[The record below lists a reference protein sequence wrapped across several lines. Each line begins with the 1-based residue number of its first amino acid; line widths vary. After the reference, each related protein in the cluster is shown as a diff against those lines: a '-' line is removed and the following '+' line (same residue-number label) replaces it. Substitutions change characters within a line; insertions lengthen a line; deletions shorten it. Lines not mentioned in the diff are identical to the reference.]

1 MSTHLS
7 KEEIIKRLEE
17 AGNEFSSFCSA
28 VTDES
33 FFRQPA
39 SKWSI
44 AQNATHLI
52 TSANMT
58 RLAYRL
64 PKFVVRLYTGKP
76 NRASRTYDELV
87 AKYKSKLEKGGKA
100 SGRFVAKPVDEK
112 QGKENILRTFNRS
125 MQNLNST
132 ISRTKDEDLDRYL
145 APHPL
150 LGKITFRELG
160 YFTIYHTLHHLA
172 IVKERA
178 EEQIKDNS

>member
-1 MSTHLS
+1 MSAPVTSHDILQ
-7 KEEIIKRLEE
+7 RLHQ
-17 AGNEFSSFCSA
+17 
-28 VTDES
+28 VTDEFS
-33 FFRQPA
+33 NFCNVVPDQQFFRQPA
-39 SKWSI
+39 AKWSV
-44 AQNATHLI
+44 AQNVTHLI

-76 NRASRTYDELV
+76 NRVSRSYDELV

-100 SGRFVAKPVDEK
+100 SGRFIAKPVDAKE
-112 QGKENILRTFNRS
+112 GKDNILRSFRQSMEKLSHTFS
-125 MQNLNST
+125 KT
-132 ISRTKDEDLDRYL
+132 AEADLDRYL

-160 YFTIYHTLHHLA
+160 YFTIYHVLHHLA

-178 EEQIKDNS
+178 EEIKDNS